1 MLPVQVNDAEQV
13 WLTLASGAPHRVID
27 PRLAADLGL
36 RTMSES
42 ATTGTGQGAVSVRH
56 AGPVML
62 RIGDFPLRVQDPW
75 IIDLSG
81 VPIDREV
88 RGLVGADLFKNNI
101 VRIDPDRGVLEIFA
115 ADRFQTFPSGATL
128 PLIVD
133 GDKLYIDAVLDVRS
147 GLSVQHRL
155 RIDTGSEESVNDE
168 IVAQAAETRTTT
180 LGNGLGSNFEGVSG
194 VFDAVRFGPYTIHHV
209 WGPGGPGP
217 AVGMEVLR
225 RFVVTFDVLRGRVNV
240 VPGAL
245 SAIPCRRPT
254 PSDVSAGTG
263 RPTGRHRP
271 RSKARGP
278 SLATSSSAS
287 AVRTGKSGCSCI

>member
-1 MLPVQVNDAEQV
+1 MRRRILTLAAVCLAYGCALQASPSHEQPIVSIQYRLDGHLLMLPVQVNDAGPA
-13 WLTLASGAPHRVID
+13 WFTLDSGASHSVID

-36 RTMSES
+36 RTSSES
-42 ATTGTGQGAVSVRH
+42 ATTGTGQGAISVGH
-56 AGPVML
+56 AGPVVL
-62 RIGDFPLRVQDPW
+62 RIGDFSLPVEDPW

-81 VPIDREV
+81 VPLDREV

-115 ADRFQTFPSGATL
+115 ADGLQSFAGGATL
-128 PLIVD
+128 PLFLD

-168 IVAQAAETRTTT
+168 IVAQSAQTRTTT
-180 LGNGLGSNFEGVSG
+180 LGNGLGANFEGVSG
-194 VFDAVRFGPYTIHHV
+194 VFDAVHFGPYTIYHV

-225 RFVVTFDVLRGRVNV
+225 RFVVTFDVPRGRVNL
-240 VPGAL
+240 VPGRAFPDPVP
-245 SAIPCRRPT
+245 AP
-254 PSDVSAGTG
+254 G
-263 RPTGRHRP
+263 
-271 RSKARGP
+271 
-278 SLATSSSAS
+278 
-287 AVRTGKSGCSCI
+287 